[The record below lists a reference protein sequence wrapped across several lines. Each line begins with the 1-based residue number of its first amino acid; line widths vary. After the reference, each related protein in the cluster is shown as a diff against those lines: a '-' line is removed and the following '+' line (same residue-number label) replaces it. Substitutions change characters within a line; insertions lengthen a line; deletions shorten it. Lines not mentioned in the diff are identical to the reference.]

1 MGRRDSA
8 MLNDSLQLYW
18 GDMHLNLHSHQVPM
32 IDRTYAAARSHLDFF
47 PIAYYPF
54 NSYKSPE
61 GLGLETEGQGDVFLK
76 DWPAILSAV
85 RRHNDPGRFVTFA
98 GYEWHGDRRRFGDHN
113 VFYFDEGPLD
123 AAETLPELY
132 ANIRKNKGIAI
143 PHHTGYQVGQ
153 RGKHWD
159 YYDEHLSP
167 FVEIFSDHGS
177 SEGCNTPFTMNRV
190 ASMGPRVSG
199 GTVQDG
205 LARGYRL
212 GIIASGDNHSGF
224 PGVWGNGLVAAW
236 ATELTREGLWQAF
249 LSRQVYGV
257 TGDRIRLAFE
267 VNGRGMGGVE
277 NFDGTADIRAHIV
290 GCHAIDRVELLRNE
304 RVLHT
309 YCHAGTWDVPGGD
322 CQIRLKM
329 RIDFGWGPSEFYG
342 LKTADKIWRGQLRID
357 GGRLVN
363 VQGCLTCFGQR
374 IERLGDREC
383 TWQLETEP
391 RPYHGVRV
399 SEVGWAGG
407 TSWTNK
413 QALIFELEASPT
425 DHVHLAVNGE
435 SAVFSVQ
442 EALRGSRVLAS
453 TGEAYTTMS
462 QQLGL
467 SPSDLDKQDE
477 VVWHN
482 ANKTKVHVA
491 IPESGYTVPFHFVD
505 SSPPGGLNWYR
516 LRVSQLNGQMA
527 WSSPIWLKR
536 SSS

>member
-1 MGRRDSA
+1 MGSVGK
-8 MLNDSLQLYW
+8 S
-18 GDMHLNLHSHQVPM
+18 
-32 IDRTYAAARSHLDFF
+32 DR
-47 PIAYYPF
+47 
-54 NSYKSPE
+54 
-61 GLGLETEGQGDVFLK
+61 
-76 DWPAILSAV
+76 
-85 RRHNDPGRFVTFA
+85 
-98 GYEWHGDRRRFGDHN
+98 
-113 VFYFDEGPLD
+113 
-123 AAETLPELY
+123 
-132 ANIRKNKGIAI
+132 
-143 PHHTGYQVGQ
+143 
-153 RGKHWD
+153 
-159 YYDEHLSP
+159 
-167 FVEIFSDHGS
+167 
-177 SEGCNTPFTMNRV
+177 
-190 ASMGPRVSG
+190 
-199 GTVQDG
+199 
-205 LARGYRL
+205 
-212 GIIASGDNHSGF
+212 
-224 PGVWGNGLVAAW
+224 
-236 ATELTREGLWQAF
+236 
-249 LSRQVYGV
+249 
-257 TGDRIRLAFE
+257 
-267 VNGRGMGGVE
+267 
-277 NFDGTADIRAHIV
+277 TADIRAHIV

-329 RIDFGWGPSEFYG
+329 RIEFGWGPSEFYG
-342 LKTADKIWRGQLRID
+342 LKTANKIWRGQLRID

-374 IERLGDREC
+374 IERPGDREC

-425 DHVHLAVNGE
+425 DHIHLAVNGE

-467 SPSDLDKQDE
+467 SPSDLDKEDE

-482 ANKTKVHVA
+482 AYKTKVHVA

-505 SSPPGGLNWYR
+505 SSPPGGWNWYR

-527 WSSPIWLKR
+527 WSSPIWLKM